1 MKLVK
6 KQFSLEIKSNPPF
19 LEMTL
24 FTANSQF
31 FGIKKCHMSHSTFC
45 YKLSFSHVL
54 IEKVQFLS
62 KLSYIISLKKK
73 VLSVK
78 WYLLSPIKVVF

>member
-1 MKLVK
+1 MSVVSNETRLK
-6 KQFSLEIKSNPPF
+6 KQFSLEIKSNSPF

-45 YKLSFSHVL
+45 NKLRFSHVL
-54 IEKVQFLS
+54 IEKVQFFVKT
-62 KLSYIISLKKK
+62 KLYYI
-73 VLSVK
+73 
-78 WYLLSPIKVVF
+78 